1 VIEVMHIIAGLETD
15 GAETVLHRL
24 TSHMDPERFSNE
36 VISLTTVGPMA
47 PRLEASGVRV
57 RALGMKPGIPNPYYV
72 ARLASWLRFAKPQ
85 VVQTWMYHAD
95 LLGGVAAKLAGNI
108 PVVWGIHHTNLD
120 HGQNKRLTIW
130 TARACAALSRRIPS
144 RIVCCSQASL
154 EVHARFG
161 YAAQKMEVIPNG
173 FDTRQFHPDPEAR
186 AVVRRELGLSESS
199 PVIGM
204 AARFHPQKGHR
215 TFVKAAALLHAQNAN
230 VHFLL
235 CGKGVDRQ
243 NAELVGWIE
252 EAGLTQVCHL
262 LGPLEDMPRFFA
274 TLDVATSSSL
284 TEAFPV
290 AVGEAMACGIPCAVT
305 DVGDSA
311 AIVGDAG
318 RVVPANDPIALASA
332 WQSLLNAGPEQRQQL
347 GLAARHRVEQK
358 YALQD
363 IVERYEEVYRQAAGA
378 SSVPGAEPSKLA
390 SLAG

>member
-1 VIEVMHIIAGLETD
+1 VIEVAHIIAGLDTD

-57 RALGMKPGIPNPYYV
+57 RALGMRPGMPNPYYV

-120 HGQNKRLTIW
+120 RGQNKRLTIW
-130 TARACAALSRRIPS
+130 TARACAVLSGRIPS
-144 RIVCCSQASL
+144 RIVCCSEASR
-154 EVHARFG
+154 EVHTRFG
-161 YAAQKMEVIPNG
+161 YAAKKMEVIPNG
-173 FDTRQFHPDPEAR
+173 FDTRQFHPDAEAR
-186 AVVRRELGLSESS
+186 AAMRRELGLSESC
-199 PVIGM
+199 PIIGM

-215 TFVKAAALLHAQNAN
+215 NFMKAAALLHAKNEDA
-230 VHFLL
+230 HFLL
-235 CGKGVDRQ
+235 CGKGIDRQ
-243 NAELVGWIE
+243 NTELAGWIE
-252 EAGLTQVCHL
+252 EAGLTRVCHL

-274 TLDVATSSSL
+274 ALDLATSSSL

-290 AVGEAMACGIPCAVT
+290 AVGEAMACGIPCVVT
-305 DVGDSA
+305 NVGDSA
-311 AIVGDAG
+311 AIVGDTG
-318 RVVPANDPIALASA
+318 RVVLANDPTALADA
-332 WQSLLNAGPEQRQQL
+332 WQWLLNGGTTPRQRL
-347 GLAARHRVEQK
+347 GFAARSRVEHN
-358 YALQD
+358 YALQG
-363 IVERYEEVYRQAAGA
+363 IVERYEEVYRQVVGA
-378 SSVPGAEPSKLA
+378 SSVQGAESSKLA

>member
-1 VIEVMHIIAGLETD
+1 MIEVVHIIAGLDTD

-24 TSHMDPERFSNE
+24 TSHMDPERFLNE

-57 RALGMKPGIPNPYYV
+57 RALGMRPGMPNPYYL
-72 ARLASWLRFAKPQ
+72 ARLASWLRFRKPQ

-120 HGQNKRLTIW
+120 RDQNKRLTIW
-130 TARACAALSRRIPS
+130 TARACALLSGRVPS
-144 RIVCCSQASL
+144 HIVCCSEASR
-154 EVHARFG
+154 EVHTRFG
-161 YAAQKMEVIPNG
+161 YVAQKMEVIPNG
-173 FDTRQFHPDPEAR
+173 FDTRQFHPDAKSR
-186 AVVRRELGLSESS
+186 ASLRRELGLSESC

-215 TFVKAAALLHAQNAN
+215 NFVNAAAVLHAQDAE

-235 CGKGVDRQ
+235 CGKGIDGH

-252 EAGLTQVCHL
+252 KAGLTPVCHL

-274 TLDVATSSSL
+274 ALDVATSSSL

-305 DVGDSA
+305 DVGDSG
-311 AIVGDAG
+311 AIVGETG
-318 RVVPANDPIALASA
+318 RVVPANDPIALANA
-332 WQSLLNAGPEQRQQL
+332 WQSLLNSGPAQRQQL
-347 GLAARHRVEQK
+347 GLAARNRVEQK
-358 YALQD
+358 YALQG
-363 IVERYEEVYRQAAGA
+363 IVERYEAVYRQAVTASGGHGA
-378 SSVPGAEPSKLA
+378 KSSKLA
-390 SLAG
+390 SLPG